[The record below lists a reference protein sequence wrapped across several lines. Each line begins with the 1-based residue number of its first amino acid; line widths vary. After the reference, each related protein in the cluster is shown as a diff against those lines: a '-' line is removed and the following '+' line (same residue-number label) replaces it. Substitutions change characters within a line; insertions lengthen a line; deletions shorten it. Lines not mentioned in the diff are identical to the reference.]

1 MRYYI
6 ACSIEEN
13 GISNIPILEDAL
25 KGIGTYGGQQLETDW
40 RKPKKRLCD
49 ITFRALLILFYSQR

>member
-25 KGIGTYGGQQLETDW
+25 KGIVTYGSQQLEPTGKHW
-40 RKPKKRLCD
+40 QKIMRYY
-49 ITFRALLILFYSQR
+49 I